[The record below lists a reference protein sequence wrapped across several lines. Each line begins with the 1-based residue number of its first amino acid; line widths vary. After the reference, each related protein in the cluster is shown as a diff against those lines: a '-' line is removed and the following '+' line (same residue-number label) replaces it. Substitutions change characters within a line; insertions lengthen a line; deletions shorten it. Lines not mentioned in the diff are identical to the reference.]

1 MIKLFKNIRQ
11 KLLVEGRT
19 HNYLKYALGE
29 IVLVVLGILIALQ
42 INNWNEEHILEA
54 KSQNYYKQLLEDLKK
69 DRIFIAQTVKKF
81 ELQRKAYQDYLNK
94 FKTSQFTLTS
104 IYEDLLHLNTESYA
118 LYFNTST
125 IESLQNTGE
134 IVLVPHLLR
143 NKLLDLKRM
152 QQKITLD
159 ESLDNRAK
167 TGVTERLSMLVGTSS
182 FWERIENQEEL
193 KPVLNMEKSDTEII
207 LGMEAVQGWMDFSE
221 KKSIQQLNEL
231 LQQIEK
237 VEELIHK
244 EINPHD
250 QAL

>member
-1 MIKLFKNIRQ
+1 MINFFRRIRQ
-11 KLLVEGRT
+11 QLLSE
-19 HNYLKYALGE
+19 NKFSKYLLYAIGE
-29 IVLVVLGILIALQ
+29 IVLVVIGILIALQ
-42 INNWNEEHILEA
+42 INNWNEDHKLAI
-54 KSQNYYKQLLEDLKK
+54 KTQNYYQQLLEDLNK
-69 DRIFIAQTVKKF
+69 DRIFITQTLSKF
-81 ELQRKAYQDYLNK
+81 DLQRKAYQNYLDK

-125 IESLQNTGE
+125 IESLQNSGE
-134 IVLVPHLLR
+134 IVLIPPLLR

-152 QQKITLD
+152 QQKITRD

-167 TGVTERLSMLVGTSS
+167 TGVTERLSMFMGTSN
-182 FWERIENQEEL
+182 FWERIENQEDL
-193 KPVLNMEKSDTEII
+193 KPVMTMEKSDTEII

-221 KKSIQQLNEL
+221 KKSIQQLKEL
-231 LQQIEK
+231 LQEIEK

-250 QAL
+250 

>member
-1 MIKLFKNIRQ
+1 MINFFRRIRQ
-11 KLLVEGRT
+11 QLLSE
-19 HNYLKYALGE
+19 NKFSKYLLYAIGE
-29 IVLVVLGILIALQ
+29 IVLVVIGILIALQ
-42 INNWNEEHILEA
+42 INNWNEDHKLAI
-54 KSQNYYKQLLEDLKK
+54 KTQNYYQQLLEDLNK
-69 DRIFIAQTVKKF
+69 DRIFITQTLSKF
-81 ELQRKAYQDYLNK
+81 EQQRKAYQNYLDK

-125 IESLQNTGE
+125 IESLQNSGE
-134 IVLVPHLLR
+134 IVLIPPLLR

-152 QQKITLD
+152 QQKITRD

-167 TGVTERLSMLVGTSS
+167 TGVTERLSMFMGTSS
-182 FWERIENQEEL
+182 FWERIENQEDL
-193 KPVLNMEKSDTEII
+193 KPLLTMEKSDTEII

-221 KKSIQQLNEL
+221 KKSIQQLKEL
-231 LQQIEK
+231 LQEIEK

-250 QAL
+250 

>member
-1 MIKLFKNIRQ
+1 MIKFFRKIRQ
-11 KLLVEGRT
+11 NLLSEGKT
-19 HNYLKYALGE
+19 GNYLKYAIGE
-29 IVLVVLGILIALQ
+29 IVLVVIGILIALQ
-42 INNWNEEHILEA
+42 INNWNEDHKLAI
-54 KSQNYYKQLLEDLKK
+54 KTQNYYQQLLEDLNK
-69 DRIFIAQTVKKF
+69 DRIFIAQTLSKF
-81 ELQRKAYQDYLNK
+81 EQQRKAYQDYLDK
-94 FKTSQFTLTS
+94 FKNSQFTLTS

-125 IESLQNTGE
+125 IESLQNSGE
-134 IVLVPHLLR
+134 IVLIPPLLR

-152 QQKITLD
+152 QQKITHD

-182 FWERIENQEEL
+182 FWERIENQEDL
-193 KPVLNMEKSDTEII
+193 KPGLTMEKSDMEII

-221 KKSIQQLNEL
+221 KKSIQQLKEL
-231 LQQIEK
+231 LKEIEK

-250 QAL
+250 

>member
-1 MIKLFKNIRQ
+1 MINFFRRIRQ
-11 KLLVEGRT
+11 QLLSE
-19 HNYLKYALGE
+19 NKFSKYLLYAIGE
-29 IVLVVLGILIALQ
+29 IVLVVIGILIALQ
-42 INNWNEEHILEA
+42 INNWNEDHKLAI
-54 KSQNYYKQLLEDLKK
+54 KTQNYYQQLLEDLNK
-69 DRIFIAQTVKKF
+69 DRIFITQTLSKF
-81 ELQRKAYQDYLNK
+81 EQQRKAYQNYLDK

-125 IESLQNTGE
+125 IESLQNSGE
-134 IVLVPHLLR
+134 IVLIPPLLR

-152 QQKITLD
+152 QQKITRD

-167 TGVTERLSMLVGTSS
+167 TGVTERLSMFMGTSNL
-182 FWERIENQEEL
+182 WERIENQEDL
-193 KPVLNMEKSDTEII
+193 KPVMTMEKSDTEII

-221 KKSIQQLNEL
+221 KKSIQQLKEL
-231 LQQIEK
+231 LQEIEK

-250 QAL
+250 